1 MFTNEEEFDF
11 NSEEYNYT
19 DKLITISVR
28 SIGGA
33 ENLPSNGIVLDLK
46 GVLNIYS
53 ANPLKAIL
61 ANLINVGKTK
71 VYVYMKHL
79 DNIDSSGLGGLIAVQ
94 TKLKKMD
101 GALRIIEPSEKTRSV
116 LKLTNLENYFHMSEV
131 FIP

>member
-28 SIGGA
+28 SIGVP
-33 ENLPSNGIVLDLK
+33 EDLPSNGIVLDLK

>member
-28 SIGGA
+28 SIGVP

-116 LKLTNLENYFHMSEV
+116 LKLTNLESYFHMSEV

>member
-28 SIGGA
+28 SIGVP

>member
-28 SIGGA
+28 SIGVP
-33 ENLPSNGIVLDLK
+33 EDLPSNGIVLDLK

-116 LKLTNLENYFHMSEV
+116 LKLTNLESYFHMSEV